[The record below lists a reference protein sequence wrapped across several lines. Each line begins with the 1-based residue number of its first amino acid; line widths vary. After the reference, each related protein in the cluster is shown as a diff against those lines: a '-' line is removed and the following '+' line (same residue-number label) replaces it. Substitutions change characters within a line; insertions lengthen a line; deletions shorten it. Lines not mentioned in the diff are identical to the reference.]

1 MTLAAPLH
9 WGPDPNLL
17 EWGPLPVRW
26 YGLFFTSGFLLGPM
40 LVGLF
45 AARFS
50 FFCAHFLRARQRGV
64 AGLLVAGCSTKSL
77 VTERYDEDVYRI
89 DDPRAA
95 GLAGRR
101 ATRFSSTATRRAA
114 GAPSGPSRARSGRA
128 GSSSTCRSSTRS
140 T

>member
-17 EWGPLPVRW
+17 EWEPLPVRW

-50 FFCAHFLRARQRGV
+50 FFCAHFLRARQRGGCRAVGGRVLHEV
-64 AGLLVAGCSTKSL
+64 A
-77 VTERYDEDVYRI
+77 RD
-89 DDPRAA
+89 
-95 GLAGRR
+95 
-101 ATRFSSTATRRAA
+101 
-114 GAPSGPSRARSGRA
+114 
-128 GSSSTCRSSTRS
+128 
-140 T
+140 

>member
-1 MTLAAPLH
+1 M
-9 WGPDPNLL
+9 
-17 EWGPLPVRW
+17 RW

-50 FFCAHFLRARQRGV
+50 FFCAHFLRARQRV
-64 AGLLVAGCSTKSL
+64 VTGLLVAGCSTKSL

-89 DDPRAA
+89 DDPALPDSLAEARYSFLVYGDTQSGWRAE
-95 GLAGRR
+95 R
-101 ATRFSSTATRRAA
+101 S
-114 GAPSGPSRARSGRA
+114 SRARSGRA
-128 GSSSTCRSSTRS
+128 GNSSTCRSSTRS